1 MTLLLAAVGAT
12 LMALLELTV
21 GPYLQVGLAQPH
33 LVLVVGIVVT
43 VAVGLEAGLVWA
55 FVGGLVLDVLAQRP
69 LGSTSFALL
78 LCVGATAVL
87 ARVFVRIRPVVPILA
102 TLLLSLLYSMIL
114 FVAYNALRTPIR
126 VEDPISLALPS
137 VVYDAVLA
145 GIIGPLAISIHDR
158 RTEVER
164 MDW

>member
-12 LMALLELTV
+12 LMALVELTA
-21 GPYLQVGLAQPH
+21 GPYLWIGTAQPH

-78 LCVGATAVL
+78 LCMGATSVL
-87 ARVFVRIRPVVPILA
+87 ARLFLRFRPIVPILA
-102 TLLLSLLYSMIL
+102 TPLLSLLYSMIL
-114 FVAYNALRTPIR
+114 FVAFNALRTPIP
-126 VEDPISLALPS
+126 VADPIALLLPGA
-137 VVYDAVLA
+137 VYDTILA
-145 GIIGPLAISIHDR
+145 ALIGPLAISIHDR
-158 RTEVER
+158 RSDAER